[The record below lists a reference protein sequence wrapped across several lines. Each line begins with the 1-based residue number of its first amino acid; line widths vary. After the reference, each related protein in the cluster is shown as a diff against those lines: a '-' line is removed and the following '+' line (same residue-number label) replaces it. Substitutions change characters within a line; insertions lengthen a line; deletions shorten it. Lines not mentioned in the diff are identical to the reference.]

1 MTVYAITGFVPN
13 IQNLVQVSISN
24 QTFLL
29 LLLTLLFLFQI
40 LGASI
45 LPGSPQTNMY
55 FTLYGYNTVEQA
67 RGLVRDLK
75 MGQYT
80 KLPPRVT
87 FTVQCMGAI
96 IVRV

>member
-1 MTVYAITGFVPN
+1 
-13 IQNLVQVSISN
+13 
-24 QTFLL
+24 
-29 LLLTLLFLFQI
+29 
-40 LGASI
+40 
-45 LPGSPQTNMY
+45 MY

-96 IVRV
+96 IVRVE